1 MDSLL
6 NRNTP
11 VDAELKAEMEAH
23 EFEPSRVV
31 LASFDSFELAHDVVE
46 KLYDKGFEPH
56 DVSVVADNLI
66 FDDRLSGRFGS
77 LFSAFRRSTRGA
89 TIGGILGLGFGL
101 TSFFTPVVSALAMA
115 LYLIVFGA
123 VVGAAVTFISHMF
136 ITRRQAFEAE
146 NGVYSDHYS
155 VLVIKPRAVEA
166 RAALGG

>member
-6 NRNTP
+6 NRDTP
-11 VDAELKAEMEAH
+11 IDAKLKAEMEAH

-31 LASFDSFELAHDVVE
+31 LASFDTFALAHELVE
-46 KLYDKGFEPH
+46 KLYEEGFETH
-56 DVSVVADNLI
+56 DVSVVADNLV
-66 FDDRLSGRFGS
+66 FDSHLTGSFGS
-77 LFSAFRRSTRGA
+77 LVGGFKRATTGA
-89 TIGGILGLGFGL
+89 TIGSILGLGFGL

-136 ITRRQAFEAE
+136 IRRSRAFEAE